1 MDKGDIM
8 YPFKKESFFTRNYF
22 FIRFDLSRGKMSESV
37 KGDFIDIYSY
47 PSGLDLSG
55 IKISLNRAEWITAKD
70 LPVITPFSNI
80 RIKNETGVTSGTV
93 IFLVG
98 GEAVFRKVRQIVA
111 LAEDRTTI
119 ETNIQKL
126 LRSIGDAGDSP
137 SNVEG
142 YTVHYRLEAITNH
155 LFNLRRK
162 SSVEYVY
169 TLLTSTPLDANAEY
183 VSSYD
188 DLRVYYWAYVI
199 ATVYSDQS
207 GTLYVQQSPNGS
219 DVDMEHSLSYTGGDK
234 ENNYLKV
241 QIMMRYVRI
250 RYVNGSTAQT
260 VFRLGRRW
268 SEA

>member
-1 MDKGDIM
+1 MSLDLTRF
-8 YPFKKESFFTRNYF
+8 PFPIKAYYKQNYF
-22 FIRFDLSRGKMSESV
+22 FLYFNLSKNVDVQFIR
-37 KGDFIDIYSY
+37 GDFIDIYSY
-47 PSGLDLSG
+47 PSGLDLSKL
-55 IKISLNRAEWITAKD
+55 KISLNDAPEITAQD
-70 LPVITPFSNI
+70 LPVITPFSKI
-80 RIKNETGVTSGTV
+80 TIKNETGVTSGTV

-137 SNVEG
+137 SNVTV

-241 QIMMRYVRI
+241 QIMQR
-250 RYVNGSTAQT
+250 
-260 VFRLGRRW
+260 
-268 SEA
+268 